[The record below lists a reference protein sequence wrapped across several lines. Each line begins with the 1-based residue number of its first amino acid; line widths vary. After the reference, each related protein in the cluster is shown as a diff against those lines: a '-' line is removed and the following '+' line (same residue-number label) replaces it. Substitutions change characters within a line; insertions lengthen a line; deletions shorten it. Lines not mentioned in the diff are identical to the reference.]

1 MKWLNN
7 LKVGKK
13 LSLLII
19 CSLMGLFAVGITGYF
34 FLLSSSKSID
44 SMYNER
50 LLSSE
55 WLNESRINARAIS
68 ADIYKLMVT
77 TNKSENSKLTKD
89 IDERA
94 TEFNNYMNQYRNLK
108 LDSFEIDKIKE
119 MENNLSKYRDGRK
132 NVIDLAI
139 SNNNVGAYEYYEK
152 NVNTYADAF
161 LNNLVELGDH
171 NRQIAEEINAE
182 NTKNFKFAVKIF
194 LGIVIISSIIIIS
207 LGLMI
212 TKRITKRLNDF
223 VIFIGALSEGDFSLK
238 IKPENLKDKSEFG
251 IVTTALDKMTK
262 NIIELIKQ
270 LGNTSEQLVL
280 SSEELTASADQSA
293 DASNLV
299 ATSVTT
305 MTNGTDEQLSFANDT
320 TQVVR
325 TMSERIHIVSE
336 NTKSV
341 SILTDK
347 AKISANSGEEAV
359 EKVINQME
367 TIEHKTNKTSIII
380 NELEEKSVK
389 IENIIDTI
397 ASISEQTNLLA
408 LNAAIES
415 ARAGEAGKG
424 FSVVAE
430 EIRKLA
436 EQSQTA
442 TKEIAEI
449 INDVRSKT
457 NSAVSVMN
465 ENAKEVDMG
474 AKVVNIAG
482 TSFHEILQMIL
493 EISQEI
499 NEISK
504 SVNDLILGTRASVN
518 SVNNIQNISTKI
530 ADESQTISSAA
541 EEQLASIEE
550 IASSSKFLTQMS
562 ENLRNIINQ
571 FKIQ

>member
-13 LSLLII
+13 LSLLIV
-19 CSLMGLFAVGITGYF
+19 CSLIGLFAVGITGYY

-77 TNKSENSKLTKD
+77 TNNSENSKLTKD

-94 TEFNNYMNQYRNLK
+94 TEFNNYMNQYKNLN
-108 LDSFEIDKIKE
+108 LDSFEIDKISE

-139 SNNNVGAYEYYEK
+139 SNNNVEAYEYYEK
-152 NVNTYADAF
+152 NVNTYAEAF
-161 LNNLVELGDH
+161 LNNLVELGEH
-171 NRQIAEEINAE
+171 NRQIAEKINAE
-182 NTKNFKFAVKIF
+182 NAKNFKLAVKIF

-212 TKRITKRLNDF
+212 TKRITRRLNDF

-305 MTNGTDEQLSFANDT
+305 MANGTDEQLSFANDT
-320 TQVVR
+320 TRIVR
-325 TMSERIHIVSE
+325 NMSEGIHIVSE

-347 AKISANSGEEAV
+347 AKISVNAGEEAV
-359 EKVINQME
+359 EKLINQME
-367 TIEHKTNKTSIII
+367 IIEQKTNKTSTII

-389 IENIIDTI
+389 IGKIIDTI

-430 EIRKLA
+430 EVRKLA
-436 EQSQTA
+436 EQSQIA

-449 INDVRSKT
+449 IDDVQNKT

-465 ENAKEVDMG
+465 ENAKEVDTG
-474 AKVVNIAG
+474 ATVVTMAG
-482 TSFHEILQMIL
+482 TSFHEILQMIR
-493 EISQEI
+493 EISEEI

-504 SVNDLILGTRASVN
+504 SVNDLTLGTKTSVD
-518 SVNNIQNISTKI
+518 SVNNIQNISTRI
-530 ADESQTISSAA
+530 ADESQTISAAA
-541 EEQLASIEE
+541 EEQLASVEE
-550 IASSSKFLTQMS
+550 IASSSKLLAQMS
-562 ENLRNIINQ
+562 EDLRNIINQ
-571 FKIQ
+571 FKI

>member
-13 LSLLII
+13 LSLLIV
-19 CSLMGLFAVGITGYF
+19 CSLIGLFAVGITGYY

-55 WLNESRINARAIS
+55 WLNESRIHARAIS

-77 TNKSENSKLTKD
+77 TDNSENSKLTKD

-94 TEFNNYMNQYRNLK
+94 TEFNNYMNQYKNLK
-108 LDSFEIDKIKE
+108 LDSFEINKISE

-139 SNNNVGAYEYYEK
+139 SNNNVDAYEYYEK

-171 NRQIAEEINAE
+171 NRQLAEKINAE
-182 NTKNFKFAVKIF
+182 NTKNFKLAIKIF

-212 TKRITKRLNDF
+212 TKRITRRLNDF

-238 IKPENLKDKSEFG
+238 IKLENLKDKSEFG

-270 LGNTSEQLVL
+270 LGNTAEQLVL

-305 MTNGTDEQLSFANDT
+305 MANGTDEQLSFANDT
-320 TQVVR
+320 TRIVR
-325 TMSERIHIVSE
+325 NMSERIHIVSE

-341 SILTDK
+341 LILADK
-347 AKISANSGEEAV
+347 AKISANAGEEAV
-359 EKVINQME
+359 ERVVNQME
-367 TIEHKTNKTSIII
+367 IIEQKTNKTSTII

-389 IENIIDTI
+389 IGKIIDTI

-415 ARAGEAGKG
+415 ARAGEVGKG

-442 TKEIAEI
+442 TKEITEI
-449 INDVRSKT
+449 IDDVQNKT

-465 ENAKEVDMG
+465 ENAKEVDTG
-474 AKVVNIAG
+474 ATVVTIAG
-482 TSFHEILQMIL
+482 TSFHEILQMIR
-493 EISQEI
+493 EISEEI

-504 SVNDLILGTRASVN
+504 SVNDLTLGTKTSVN
-518 SVNNIQNISTKI
+518 SVNNIQNISTRI
-530 ADESQTISSAA
+530 ADESQTISAAA
-541 EEQLASIEE
+541 EEQLASVEE
-550 IASSSKFLTQMS
+550 IASSSKLLAQMS
-562 ENLRNIINQ
+562 EDLRNIINQ
-571 FKIQ
+571 FKI